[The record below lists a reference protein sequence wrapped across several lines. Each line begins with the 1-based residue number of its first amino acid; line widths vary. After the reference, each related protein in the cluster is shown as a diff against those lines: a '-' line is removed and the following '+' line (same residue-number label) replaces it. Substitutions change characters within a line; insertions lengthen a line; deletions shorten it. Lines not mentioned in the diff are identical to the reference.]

1 MRSSAVT
8 KGLERATHRALYYS
22 MGLQP
27 EDLDKPL
34 IAIVNS
40 HNETMPGH
48 AHLNSI
54 AKAVREGILSA
65 GGTPIEFPII
75 GVCDGIAQ
83 GTLGMK
89 YPLASRELIC
99 DSIEVMM
106 NAHLYD
112 AMVIVTTCD
121 KITPA
126 SLMAAARLNLPAII
140 VTGGPMLAG
149 FYKGKKVGYTDLMEA
164 QGLVTR
170 GVITMEDLAEFEQVA
185 LPGCGACNIMGTANS
200 MDFLTEALGMSLPG
214 STVPAVTGKR
224 LAISRESGKKIV
236 ELLKANICPRDI
248 LVPEA
253 FENAI
258 AVDMAIGGS
267 SNTVLHLTAIA
278 HAAGLTL
285 DVDTF
290 KKIGQRTPHL
300 VKIKPAGQ
308 HFPEDLNNAGGITA
322 LMKQLSDNGL
332 IHTNLLTVTGKTIA
346 ENIKN
351 AVVADSDV
359 IRSIDN
365 PYSATG
371 GLKFLFG
378 NLAPEGSIV
387 KSAAVP
393 PKMLQHEG
401 PARIFNEEEAAV
413 KAIYGGQIN
422 PGDVVVIRYEGPKG
436 GPGMREQLSPT
447 SAIIGM
453 DLGNTVALVTDGR
466 FSGATQGAA
475 IGHVSP
481 EAADGGPIALIEEG
495 DLISYDIEHGIIELK
510 VSKEELANRM
520 ANWVKYTKE
529 VPEGSYLQRYSKQVK
544 SAMSGA
550 IFE

>member
-1 MRSSAVT
+1 MRSFAVT
-8 KGLERATHRALYYS
+8 KGLERATHRSLYYS

-40 HNETMPGH
+40 QNETMPGH
-48 AHLNSI
+48 AHLNGI

-83 GTLGMK
+83 GTMGMK

-170 GVITMEDLAEFEQVA
+170 GVITMEELAEFEQVA

-200 MDFLTEALGMSLPG
+200 MDFLTEALGMALPG

-236 ELLKANICPRDI
+236 ELLKKNICPRDI
-248 LVPEA
+248 LVQEA

-300 VKIKPAGQ
+300 VKIKPAGE

-346 ENIKN
+346 ENVKN
-351 AVVADSDV
+351 AVAADSDV
-359 IRSIDN
+359 IRPIDN
-365 PYSATG
+365 PYSPTG
-371 GLKFLFG
+371 GLTFLFG
-378 NLAPEGSIV
+378 NLAPEGSII

-393 PKMLQHEG
+393 PQMLQHEG
-401 PARIFNEEEAAV
+401 PARVFNEEEAAV
-413 KAIYGGQIN
+413 KAIYGGEIN

-453 DLGNTVALVTDGR
+453 GLGNTVALVTDGR

-481 EAADGGPIALIEEG
+481 EAADGGPIALVEER
-495 DLISYDIEHGIIELK
+495 DLISYDIDNGTIELK